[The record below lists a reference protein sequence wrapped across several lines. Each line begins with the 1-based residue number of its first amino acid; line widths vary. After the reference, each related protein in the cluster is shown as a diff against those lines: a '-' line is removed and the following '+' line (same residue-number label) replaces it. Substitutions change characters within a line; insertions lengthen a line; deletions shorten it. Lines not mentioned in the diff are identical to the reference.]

1 MTVGNAQGNLGLA
14 DEVSGK
20 LVDGGLRLFLNFEGE
35 RKLSITVYNM
45 VGQQVTETLN
55 GTYSGQTLDIIDSR
69 IQMGSLID
77 VRDTETG
84 ERVMLRVSN

>member
-1 MTVGNAQGNLGLA
+1 
-14 DEVSGK
+14 
-20 LVDGGLRLFLNFEGE
+20 
-35 RKLSITVYNM
+35 
-45 VGQQVTETLN
+45 VTETLN
-55 GTYSGQTLDIIDSR
+55 GTYSGQTLDISDSR